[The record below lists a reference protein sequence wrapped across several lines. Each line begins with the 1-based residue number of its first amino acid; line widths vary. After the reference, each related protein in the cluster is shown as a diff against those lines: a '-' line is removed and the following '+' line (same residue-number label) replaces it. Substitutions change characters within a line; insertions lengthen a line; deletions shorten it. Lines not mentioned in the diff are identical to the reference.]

1 MVVLGAVTDM
11 AAALDSIRAAGASP
25 DTNSDITLPRA
36 NDQASTRDTAVCALG
51 RNHPVLFQF
60 FEPPGILRDSWSS
73 GTGAAAWRM
82 AGPRDYFSAC
92 KPRAT
97 QRQNFCI
104 GAGGDRSCCL
114 YCHDHSGGAIAVA
127 ATKLRYCRPT

>member
-1 MVVLGAVTDM
+1 MVVLGAVVDM

-25 DTNSDITLPRA
+25 DTHSNIPLPLANNSTA
-36 NDQASTRDTAVCALG
+36 TRDTAVCALG
-51 RNHPVLFQF
+51 FNHPVLFQF
-60 FEPPGILRDSWSS
+60 FEPPGILRDSRSS

-104 GAGGDRSCCL
+104 GAGGNQSCCL
-114 YCHDHSGGAIAVA
+114 FLHNYSYGVI
-127 ATKLRYCRPT
+127 